1 MNNTQK
7 NNRMSWDEYFCEIAR
22 LIAKRST
29 CLRRHVGA
37 VIVKNNRILA
47 TGYNGSPSG
56 LQNCCDRGY
65 CLRQHSKQGE
75 DLDVCFAI
83 HGEMNAIL
91 QCSKY
96 GISCEDAI
104 IYVTTFPCIHCM
116 KAIINAGIKE
126 IVFLEDYNAPLSKQ
140 LAIQSE
146 IKIRKYEGD

>member
-1 MNNTQK
+1 
-7 NNRMSWDEYFCEIAR
+7 MSRIDWDTYFMEM
-22 LIAKRST
+22 AKLVSQRSG
-29 CLRRHVGA
+29 CMRRRVGA
-37 VIVKNNRILA
+37 VIVNKSNRVLA
-47 TGYNGSPSG
+47 TGYNSAPIGI
-56 LQNCCDRGY
+56 QECCDKGY
-65 CLRQHSKQGE
+65 CLRKNSSQGE
-75 DLDVCFAI
+75 NLGECMAV
-83 HGEMNAIL
+83 HSEMNAIL

-140 LAIQSE
+140 LAIQSG